1 MVTLLSPLSCHPGA
15 TTVAGV
21 RNDTAWD
28 DEDALQCLTDDGLA
42 IALTDFG
49 GRGPDLLL
57 AHATGFCAAVLAPL
71 AKGLAGAFHC
81 WALDLRGHGHS
92 ERPADGNFAWS
103 GFALDVLAAVDH
115 LGLHQ
120 PFAFGHSC
128 GGASILLAEQAR
140 PGTFRGLYCFEPIVF
155 PSDEPVEDIGMDNPL
170 SMGALRRRETFPSR
184 ADALANFQSKPP
196 FSVLDPSALAGYV
209 DCGFELVPP
218 EDGGDGSLVRLCCRR
233 EDEAAVYAQSFR
245 HDAFAH
251 LGGVT
256 CPVTLACGEE
266 TDVFG
271 PTVLE
276 QYAARLPRPAVR
288 VFAGLGHFGPMEGP
302 AQVAESLQDMLV
314 PDRDTPRS

>member
-21 RNDTAWD
+21 RNDTTWD
-28 DEDALQCLTDDGLA
+28 DEDALQCLTDDGLT

-57 AHATGFCAAVLAPL
+57 AHATGFCAAVLTPL

-92 ERPADGNFAWS
+92 ERPADDNFAWS

-155 PSDEPVEDIGMDNPL
+155 PSDEPVEDIGMNNPL

-184 ADALANFQSKPP
+184 ADALANFHSKPP
-196 FSVLDPSALAGYV
+196 FSVLDPSALEGYV

-256 CPVTLACGEE
+256 CPVNLACGEE

-271 PTVLE
+271 LPVLE
-276 QYAARLPRPAVR
+276 QYAARLPHPAVR

-302 AQVAESLQDMLV
+302 GQVAESLRDALV
-314 PDRDTPRS
+314 PDRDTPPS

>member
-1 MVTLLSPLSCHPGA
+1 MVTLLSLLSSNVMA
-15 TTVAGV
+15 TTVAGM
-21 RNDTAWD
+21 RNHTTRHG
-28 DEDALQCLTDDGLA
+28 EDARRCLTDDGLA

-57 AHATGFCAAVLAPL
+57 VHATGFCAAVLAPL
-71 AKGLAGAFHC
+71 ARDLAGSFHC
-81 WALDLRGHGHS
+81 WGLDLRGHGHS
-92 ERPADGNFAWS
+92 ARPADGNFAWS

-115 LGLHQ
+115 LGLHR

-155 PSDEPVEDIGMDNPL
+155 PADDPVENIGMDNPL
-170 SMGALRRRETFPSR
+170 STGALRRRETFPSR
-184 ADALANFQSKPP
+184 ADALVNFESKPP

-209 DCGFELVPP
+209 EGGFELVPP

-233 EDEAAVYAQSFR
+233 EDEAAVYAQSFF
-245 HDAFAH
+245 HNAFAH
-251 LGGVT
+251 LGAVK

-271 PTVLE
+271 LPFLE
-276 QYAARLPRPAVR
+276 QYAARLERPAIGVL
-288 VFAGLGHFGPMEGP
+288 AGLGHFGPMEGP
-302 AQVAESLQDMLV
+302 GQVAESVLNALV
-314 PDRDTPRS
+314 PDPDTPPS